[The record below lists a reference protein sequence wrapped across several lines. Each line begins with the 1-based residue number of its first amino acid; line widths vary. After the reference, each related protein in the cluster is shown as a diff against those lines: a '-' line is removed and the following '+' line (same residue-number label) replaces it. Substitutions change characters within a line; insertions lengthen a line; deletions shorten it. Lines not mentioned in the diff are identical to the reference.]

1 MAAAIGGV
9 KPFLSARSTSAPAPS
24 RRCAVFQSCC
34 DVAISNGVRPWVS
47 CPFGSTWSIRHNS
60 MSESRWIVT
69 ARTSS
74 LGEMEMRAGG
84 SGPSAVAQNNIK
96 STTPIR
102 KTNRLLNTRICRVG
116 PDIIQAVSSTVIGAG
131 LNCEPTFEQAGIGR
145 IQLNVACS
153 VLSNFQPMRLSILT
167 LCVALST
174 SFAAQPE
181 AVPTS
186 TVPAAVAEAGKDVVH
201 QLNNAFAKV
210 FETVAPSVVI
220 IEVSKKNDIAESS
233 PLDDLFFQ
241 GAPDDNNQRRNPG
254 GPRPIQSEGSGFIVR
269 PDGYIFTNFH
279 VVEGADKIDV
289 KLRDGRNFSG
299 RVVGTDEK
307 TDIAVVKIDAKD
319 LPVVQLGDSDAV
331 RVGQFA
337 FAIGA
342 PFKLDYTFT
351 YGVVS
356 GKGRSK
362 LLQTGAYSISDYLQT
377 DASINP
383 GNSGGPLCDIDGKVI
398 GMNTLINGLNRGL
411 GFAIPSNLANEI
423 GQQLVAGKKI
433 ARPWL
438 GIRIESVGDN
448 PNTRDLLKGID
459 KGVVVRTIEA
469 DAPANKSDLRPFDV
483 ITKVDGTPVTTDT
496 QLQRE
501 ILKKKIGQAVKLTV
515 WRKGQTIEI
524 PVTTGELPNE
534 IARASN
540 EIVPR
545 EQGRP
550 EDAGKLGLQVQ
561 DITKEMAE
569 RLRLGDAHGVIV
581 TDVADNSIA
590 AAQGIEREDVI
601 TEVDGKPVKD
611 VRSFREALTKADP
624 KRGVL
629 FYLDRQG
636 SKTFAVLKA
645 NGQ

>member
-1 MAAAIGGV
+1 
-9 KPFLSARSTSAPAPS
+9 
-24 RRCAVFQSCC
+24 
-34 DVAISNGVRPWVS
+34 
-47 CPFGSTWSIRHNS
+47 
-60 MSESRWIVT
+60 
-69 ARTSS
+69 
-74 LGEMEMRAGG
+74 
-84 SGPSAVAQNNIK
+84 
-96 STTPIR
+96 
-102 KTNRLLNTRICRVG
+102 
-116 PDIIQAVSSTVIGAG
+116 
-131 LNCEPTFEQAGIGR
+131 
-145 IQLNVACS
+145 
-153 VLSNFQPMRLSILT
+153 MRLSILT

-174 SFAAQPE
+174 SLAAQPE

-241 GAPDDNNQRRNPG
+241 GPPDDSNQRQTPG
-254 GPRPIQSEGSGFIVR
+254 APRPIQSEGSGFIVR

-289 KLRDGRNFSG
+289 KLKDGRNFPG

-307 TDIAVVKIDAKD
+307 TDIAVIKIDAKD

-342 PFKLDYTFT
+342 PFKLD

-398 GMNTLINGLNRGL
+398 GMNTLINGMNRGL
-411 GFAIPSNLANEI
+411 GFAIPSNMAKEI
-423 GQQLVAGKKI
+423 GAELIAGHKI
-433 ARPWL
+433 MRPWL
-438 GIRIESVGDN
+438 GIRIETLGDD
-448 PNTRDLLKGID
+448 PDLRDLFKGAD

-469 DAPANKSDLRPFDV
+469 DAPAAKSDLRPFDV
-483 ITKVDGTPVTTDT
+483 ITHVDGTPIDSDS
-496 QLQRE
+496 QLQHE
-501 ILKKKIGQAVKLTV
+501 ILKKKIGQSVQLTV
-515 WRKGQTIEI
+515 WRKGQTMKV
-524 PVTTGELPNE
+524 PVKTGELPNE
-534 IARASN
+534 IARTSN
-540 EIVPR
+540 TLPVQPSQPKQESV
-545 EQGRP
+545 
-550 EDAGKLGLQVQ
+550 GKFGLQVQ
-561 DITKEMAE
+561 ELTKDVAE
-569 RLRLGDAHGVIV
+569 RLHLPVQQGVVV
-581 TDVADNSIA
+581 TDVEDNSIA
-590 AAQGIEREDVI
+590 ASQDIQREDVI
-601 TEVDGKPVKD
+601 TEVDGKPVTS
-611 VRSFREALTKADP
+611 VQSFREALSKADP

-629 FYLDRQG
+629 LYLDRKG

-645 NGQ
+645 GD